1 MRKQPNRIEIRLRAI
16 AKPPRM
22 SAERYLRELYRA
34 TFTGK
39 LPRGLEVE
47 LGWRNPDTV
56 SGRSRNWQYDSFEGA
71 LESSSDGFREIVR
84 QVIQRR
90 LRGK

>member
-1 MRKQPNRIEIRLRAI
+1 MRKKPNRLEIRLQAK

-34 TFTGK
+34 TFTGE
-39 LPRGLEVE
+39 LPRGLEVD
-47 LGWRNPDTV
+47 LHWRNPDTV
-56 SGRSRNWQYDSFEGA
+56 SGRSRNWQSDTFEGA

-84 QVIQRR
+84 RMIERR
-90 LRGK
+90 LRDK